1 MKFKISENEYINV
14 NDDNSIEIKTNSYEL
29 KFDSLREMVDSFKPG
44 VLRTF
49 ENNKRLSEMKF
60 EDAKLMLYRATVYD
74 EYVEEFVIVARS
86 QEEADLL
93 FDNYLNENYYDV
105 EYEGVFEFDGLDCY
119 DDEEFEEIC
128 KEYTNRGIGVFD
140 WCGL

>member
-14 NDDNSIEIKTNSYEL
+14 NDDNSIEIKTNSDEL
-29 KFDSLREMVDSFKPG
+29 KFDSLHEMVDSFKPG

-49 ENNKRLSEMKF
+49 KNNKKLLEMKF
-60 EDAKLMLYRATVYD
+60 EDSKLLLYRAKVYD
-74 EYVEEFVIVARS
+74 ECVEEFVIVARS

-105 EYEGVFEFDGLDCY
+105 EYEGVFEFDGLDYY
-119 DDEEFEEIC
+119 DDEEFEEFC
-128 KEYTNRGIGVFD
+128 KNYTDSGIGVFD
-140 WCGL
+140 Y

>member
-14 NDDNSIEIKTNSYEL
+14 NDDSSIEIKTNSYKL
-29 KFDSLREMVDSFKPG
+29 KFDSLHEMVDSFKPG

-49 ENNKRLSEMKF
+49 KNNKKLSEMKF
-60 EDAKLMLYRATVYD
+60 EYSKLLLYRATVYD
-74 EYVEEFVIVARS
+74 ECIEEFVIVARS

-105 EYEGVFEFDGLDCY
+105 EYDGVFEFDELDYY
-119 DDEEFEEIC
+119 DDEEFEEFC
-128 KEYTNRGIGVFD
+128 KRYTDQGIGVFD
-140 WCGL
+140 Y